1 MIKTAGVGVGHALI
15 TGSLFSK
22 LGPERGDEHPGGSLP
37 LTRTHPSGGANRSSV
52 PILSLKGRRSF

>member
-22 LGPERGDEHPGGSLP
+22 LGAERGDEHPGG
-37 LTRTHPSGGANRSSV
+37 THPSGGANRSSV